1 MAVKLRRMTLRE
13 VLARYGITTLREFCS
28 RTGFTRQHAWN
39 LMNGWTGVGK
49 QTMQLLHDRLGIPFE
64 ELMQIRP
71 VPRSAR
77 QRRIPP
83 PDEQTEGSN
92 TEGNN

>member
-1 MAVKLRRMTLRE
+1 MTVKLHRMTLRE

-49 QTMQLLHDRLGIPFE
+49 QTMQTLHDRIDIPFE

-83 PDEQTEGSN
+83 PDESIEGS
-92 TEGNN
+92 ERK

>member
-1 MAVKLRRMTLRE
+1 MVVKVRRMTLRE
-13 VLARYGITTLREFCS
+13 VLARYHITTLREFCS

-49 QTMQLLHDRLGIPFE
+49 QTMQTLHDRLHIPFE

-71 VPRSAR
+71 VPRTAR
-77 QRRIPP
+77 RRRVPP
-83 PDEQTEGSN
+83 PDEHTDGA
-92 TEGNN
+92 